1 MTSLWGVLAG
11 KKTYI
16 SAGLTIIGAIAAY
29 LTGEADLIQTFQLVS
44 TAVMAAGVRNGIAS
58 N

>member
-1 MTSLWGVLAG
+1 MSSLAGVLAG

-16 SAGLTIIGAIAAY
+16 SAALTVLGAIAAY
-29 LTGEADLIQTFQLVS
+29 LTGDATGMQAFQLVS
-44 TAVMAAGVRNGIAS
+44 TAVMAATVRHGVAS